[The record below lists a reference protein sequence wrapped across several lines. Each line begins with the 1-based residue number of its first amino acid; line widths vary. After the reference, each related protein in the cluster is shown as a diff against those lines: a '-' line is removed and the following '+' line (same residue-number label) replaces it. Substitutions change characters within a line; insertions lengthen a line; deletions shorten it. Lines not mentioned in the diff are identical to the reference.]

1 MEHTE
6 QHIVAIDLGTSKIAL
21 VVVKV
26 NGDDVQ
32 VVYYKETA
40 AAGIINSGVSNMV
53 QACGPLQ
60 HLIKDAEESLNIKI
74 NQAVIGMPK
83 YPIRQEANSGKIL
96 DRGEFTEITQEDVD
110 NLKRFAQETYPL
122 QSTEREA
129 IYGAVAQSF
138 SDGENFQI
146 KEEDIVGMSSNTL
159 EGHFKIFI
167 GRRKELINADSL
179 LAKAGISA
187 RKKYFTADTTA
198 NVILS
203 ETEMENGV
211 ALIDFG
217 GGSTSVAVYHDGIM
231 RHYASIPFGGKNIT
245 HDIKSELQ
253 ITERL
258 AENIKMAF
266 GACMPEKLLNMS
278 EKVLSIVDKNST
290 MNKKVSVKYLSEII
304 TARVVEILEAVLYEI
319 QESGLAEHLR
329 CGIVVTGGAART
341 ANLGILI
348 NEMSGYNVRIGY
360 PKNDIAGYEVD
371 GTHETSATTVLGLVN
386 AALKEETATCAVDTG
401 IPYQDGVSVETEPQ
415 TVEEEKP
422 EDVEEVAVDQEVSD
436 ENTHEE
442 EVHEEEVSEEEQTA
456 EEDVTEDET
465 EEEATEEAE
474 TETEE
479 TEEAE
484 EQAEEVKEKK
494 DRWRFLK
501 VVWGKAQSI
510 GANINKI
517 IDGITD
523 DEEDE
528 EESED

>member
-53 QACGPLQ
+53 QACTPLQ
-60 HLIKDAEESLNIKI
+60 QLIKDAEESLNIKI

-83 YPIRQEANSGKIL
+83 YPIRQEANSGKVV

-110 NLKRFAQETYPL
+110 DLKRFAQETYPL
-122 QSTEREA
+122 HSAEREA

-146 KEEDIVGMSSNTL
+146 KEDDIVGMSSDTL

-198 NVILS
+198 HVILS

-217 GGSTSVAVYHDGIM
+217 GGSTSVAIYHDGIM

-278 EKVLSIVDKNST
+278 EKVLHIIDKNST
-290 MNKKVSVKYLSEII
+290 QDKQVAVKYLSEII
-304 TARVVEILEAVLYEI
+304 TARVREIMEAVLYEI

-329 CGIVVTGGAART
+329 CGIVITGGAART
-341 ANLGILI
+341 ANLCMMI
-348 NEMSGYNVRIGY
+348 NEMSGYNVRMGY
-360 PKNDIAGYEVD
+360 PKNDIAGYAAD
-371 GTHETSATTVLGLVN
+371 GTHETSATTILGLVT
-386 AALKEETATCAVDTG
+386 AAMKEETATCAIDTG
-401 IPYQDGVSVETEPQ
+401 MPQSIEVEAAKPVITADAEPAMAPTEEPAEDSVVEVEYPEMDNAPVQ
-415 TVEEEKP
+415 EEVEVEE
-422 EDVEEVAVDQEVSD
+422 
-436 ENTHEE
+436 
-442 EVHEEEVSEEEQTA
+442 
-456 EEDVTEDET
+456 
-465 EEEATEEAE
+465 
-474 TETEE
+474 
-479 TEEAE
+479 
-484 EQAEEVKEKK
+484 EKK
-494 DRWRFLK
+494 DRWKFIK

-517 IDGITD
+517 IDGITVDD
-523 DEEDE
+523 DESDE
-528 EESED
+528 E

>member
-21 VVVKV
+21 IVVKI

-53 QACGPLQ
+53 QASVPLQ

-83 YPIRQEANSGKIL
+83 YPIRQEANSGKIM
-96 DRGEFTEITQEDVD
+96 DRGEFTEITQEDID
-110 NLKRFAQETYPL
+110 NLKRFAEETYPL

-146 KEEDIVGMSSNTL
+146 KENDIVGMSSNIL

-179 LAKAGISA
+179 LAKVGISA

-211 ALIDFG
+211 ALVDFG
-217 GGSTSVAVYHDGIM
+217 GGSTSVTIYHDGIM

-278 EKVLSIVDKNST
+278 EKVLHIIDKNST
-290 MNKKVSVKYLSEII
+290 QDKQVAVKYLSEII
-304 TARVVEILEAVLYEI
+304 TARAREIVEAVLYEI

-329 CGIVVTGGAART
+329 CGIVITGGVART
-341 ANLGILI
+341 ANLGMMI

-360 PKNDIAGYEVD
+360 PKSDIPGYGVD
-371 GTHETSATTVLGLVN
+371 GTHETSATTILGLVT
-386 AALKEETATCAVDTG
+386 AAMKEETVNCAVDTG
-401 IPYQDGVSVETEPQ
+401 MPQQVEVTTNETVKQNKVTEVVEETKVEAKETVNKTPIEQVEFEEVPEEKTTEEKVETTKEAKQNAEPAEEVEPTQ
-415 TVEEEKP
+415 EEAPANEEKKPEEEK
-422 EDVEEVAVDQEVSD
+422 
-436 ENTHEE
+436 
-442 EVHEEEVSEEEQTA
+442 
-456 EEDVTEDET
+456 
-465 EEEATEEAE
+465 
-474 TETEE
+474 
-479 TEEAE
+479 
-484 EQAEEVKEKK
+484 KGG
-494 DRWRFLK
+494 WRFLK
-501 VVWGKAQSI
+501 VVWGKAQNI

-517 IDGITD
+517 IDGITVD
-523 DEEDE
+523 DEETDDE
-528 EESED
+528 E

>member
-1 MEHTE
+1 M
-6 QHIVAIDLGTSKIAL
+6 
-21 VVVKV
+21 
-26 NGDDVQ
+26 
-32 VVYYKETA
+32 
-40 AAGIINSGVSNMV
+40 
-53 QACGPLQ
+53 
-60 HLIKDAEESLNIKI
+60 
-74 NQAVIGMPK
+74 
-83 YPIRQEANSGKIL
+83 
-96 DRGEFTEITQEDVD
+96 DRGEFTEISQEDVD

-167 GRRKELINADSL
+167 GRRKELINADAL

-217 GGSTSVAVYHDGIM
+217 GGSTSVTVYHDGIM

-245 HDIKSELQ
+245 QDIKSELQ

-278 EKVLSIVDKNST
+278 EKVLHIIDKNST
-290 MNKKVSVKYLSEII
+290 QDKQVAVKYLSEII
-304 TARVVEILEAVLYEI
+304 TARVKEIVEAVLYEI

-329 CGIVVTGGAART
+329 CGIVVTGGTART
-341 ANLGILI
+341 ANLCSLI

-360 PKNDIAGYEVD
+360 PKNDIAGYAID
-371 GTHETSATTVLGLVN
+371 GTHETSATTILGLVN

-401 IPYQDGVSVETEPQ
+401 MPFKSEVTVETEHE
-415 TVEEEKP
+415 TVNVEEPTP
-422 EDVEEVAVDQEVSD
+422 EEDDT
-436 ENTHEE
+436 THE
-442 EVHEEEVSEEEQTA
+442 V
-456 EEDVTEDET
+456 
-465 EEEATEEAE
+465 E
-474 TETEE
+474 TETEVEAETQEEHIDEEE
-479 TEEAE
+479 TETTEEKETQEEEANE
-484 EQAEEVKEKK
+484 KKEKK
-494 DRWRFLK
+494 ERWKFLK
-501 VVWGKAQSI
+501 VVWGKAQNI

-523 DEEDE
+523 DEEESDE
-528 EESED
+528 N

>member
-53 QACGPLQ
+53 QACTPLQ
-60 HLIKDAEESLNIKI
+60 QLIKDAEESLNIKI

-83 YPIRQEANSGKIL
+83 YPIRQEANSGKVI

-122 QSTEREA
+122 QSADREA

-146 KEEDIVGMSSNTL
+146 KEDDIVGMSSDTL

-198 NVILS
+198 HVILS

-217 GGSTSVAVYHDGIM
+217 GGSTSVAIYHDGIM

-278 EKVLSIVDKNST
+278 EKVLHIIDKNST
-290 MNKKVSVKYLSEII
+290 QDKQVAVKYLSEII
-304 TARVVEILEAVLYEI
+304 TARVREIMEAVLYEI
-319 QESGLAEHLR
+319 QESGLSEHLR

-341 ANLGILI
+341 ANLCMMIT
-348 NEMSGYNVRIGY
+348 EMSGYNVRIGY

-371 GTHETSATTVLGLVN
+371 GTHETSATTILGLVN
-386 AALKEETATCAVDTG
+386 AAMKEETATCAIDTG
-401 IPYQDGVSVETEPQ
+401 MPERIEAEDAEALASEVEEPEVQASVQAEEPAEDVAEETEY
-415 TVEEEKP
+415 
-422 EDVEEVAVDQEVSD
+422 
-436 ENTHEE
+436 
-442 EVHEEEVSEEEQTA
+442 
-456 EEDVTEDET
+456 T
-465 EEEATEEAE
+465 EEEETPVQEEDDEEAQE
-474 TETEE
+474 EE
-479 TEEAE
+479 TKESDPVIVKKEEE
-484 EQAEEVKEKK
+484 EDKKE
-494 DRWRFLK
+494 RWKFIK
-501 VVWGKAQSI
+501 VVWGKAQNI

-517 IDGITD
+517 IDGITVD
-523 DEEDE
+523 EDESDEE
-528 EESED
+528 

>member
-21 VVVKV
+21 IVVKI

-53 QACGPLQ
+53 QASVPLQ

-83 YPIRQEANSGKIL
+83 YPIRQEANSGKIM
-96 DRGEFTEITQEDVD
+96 DRGEFTEITQEDID
-110 NLKRFAQETYPL
+110 NLKRFAEETYPL

-146 KEEDIVGMSSNTL
+146 KENDIVGMSSNIL

-179 LAKAGISA
+179 LAKVGISA

-211 ALIDFG
+211 ALVDFG
-217 GGSTSVAVYHDGIM
+217 GGSTSVTIYHDGIM

-278 EKVLSIVDKNST
+278 EKVLHIIDKNST
-290 MNKKVSVKYLSEII
+290 QDKQVAVKYLSEII
-304 TARVVEILEAVLYEI
+304 TARAREIVEAVLYEI

-329 CGIVVTGGAART
+329 CGIVITGGVART
-341 ANLGILI
+341 ANLGMMI

-360 PKNDIAGYEVD
+360 PKSDITGYGVD
-371 GTHETSATTVLGLVN
+371 GTHETSATTILGLVT
-386 AALKEETATCAVDTG
+386 AAMKEETVNCAVDTG
-401 IPYQDGVSVETEPQ
+401 IPQQVEVTTNETVKQNKVTEVVEETKVEAKETVNKTPIEQVEFEEVPEEKTTEEKVETTKEAEQNAEPAEEVEPTQ
-415 TVEEEKP
+415 EEAPANEEKKPEEEK
-422 EDVEEVAVDQEVSD
+422 
-436 ENTHEE
+436 
-442 EVHEEEVSEEEQTA
+442 
-456 EEDVTEDET
+456 
-465 EEEATEEAE
+465 
-474 TETEE
+474 
-479 TEEAE
+479 
-484 EQAEEVKEKK
+484 KGG
-494 DRWRFLK
+494 WRFLK
-501 VVWGKAQSI
+501 VVWGKAQNI

-517 IDGITD
+517 IDGITVD
-523 DEEDE
+523 DEETDDE
-528 EESED
+528 E

>member
-6 QHIVAIDLGTSKIAL
+6 QHIVAVDLGTSKIAL
-21 VVVKV
+21 GVVKV

-83 YPIRQEANSGKIL
+83 YPIRQEANSGKIM
-96 DRGEFTEITQEDVD
+96 DRGEFTEISQEDVD

-167 GRRKELINADSL
+167 GRRKELINADAL

-217 GGSTSVAVYHDGIM
+217 GGSTSVTVYHDGIM

-245 HDIKSELQ
+245 QDIKSELQ

-278 EKVLSIVDKNST
+278 EKVLHIIDKNST
-290 MNKKVSVKYLSEII
+290 QDKQVAVKYLSEII
-304 TARVVEILEAVLYEI
+304 TARVKEIVEAVLYEI

-329 CGIVVTGGAART
+329 CGIVVTGGTART
-341 ANLGILI
+341 ANLCSLI

-360 PKNDIAGYEVD
+360 PKNDIAGYAID
-371 GTHETSATTVLGLVN
+371 GTHETSATTILGLVN

-401 IPYQDGVSVETEPQ
+401 MPFKSEVTVETEHE
-415 TVEEEKP
+415 TVNVEEPTP
-422 EDVEEVAVDQEVSD
+422 EEDDT
-436 ENTHEE
+436 THE
-442 EVHEEEVSEEEQTA
+442 V
-456 EEDVTEDET
+456 
-465 EEEATEEAE
+465 E
-474 TETEE
+474 TETEVEAETQEEHIDEEE
-479 TEEAE
+479 TETTEEKETQEEEANE
-484 EQAEEVKEKK
+484 KKEKK
-494 DRWRFLK
+494 ERWKFLK
-501 VVWGKAQSI
+501 VVWGKAQNI

-523 DEEDE
+523 DEEESDE
-528 EESED
+528 N

>member
-1 MEHTE
+1 MEHKE
-6 QHIVAIDLGTSKIAL
+6 QHIVAIDLGTSKIGL

-53 QACGPLQ
+53 QACTPLQ
-60 HLIKDAEESLNIKI
+60 QLIKDAEESLNIKI

-83 YPIRQEANSGKIL
+83 FPVRQEANSGKIV
-96 DRGEFTEITQEDVD
+96 DRGEFTEISQEDVD

-122 QSTEREA
+122 QAADREA

-146 KEEDIVGMSSNTL
+146 KEDDIVGMSSDIL

-198 NVILS
+198 HVILS
-203 ETEMENGV
+203 ETELENGV

-278 EKVLSIVDKNST
+278 EKVLRIIDRNSPQDKQ
-290 MNKKVSVKYLSEII
+290 VSVKYLSEII
-304 TARVVEILEAVLYEI
+304 DARVREIMEAVLYEI

-341 ANLGILI
+341 ANLCMLI
-348 NEMSGYNVRIGY
+348 NEISGFNVRLGY
-360 PKNDIAGYEVD
+360 PKNDVAGYEVD
-371 GTHETSATTVLGLVN
+371 GTHETSATTVLGLV
-386 AALKEETATCAVDTG
+386 AAAMKEETATCAIDTG
-401 IPYQDGVSVETEPQ
+401 MPDHA
-415 TVEEEKP
+415 EEKP
-422 EDVEEVAVDQEVSD
+422 
-436 ENTHEE
+436 
-442 EVHEEEVSEEEQTA
+442 A
-456 EEDVTEDET
+456 ESP
-465 EEEATEEAE
+465 AKE
-474 TETEE
+474 TETAEAEAEAIKPGEDLEVEVAEVEIDEVEIDEVETDEGEISEIEEDDQVTEE
-479 TEEAE
+479 T
-484 EQAEEVKEKK
+484 VKPLQQQESEEKK
-494 DRWRFLK
+494 SRWKFIK
-501 VVWGKAQSI
+501 VVWGKAQDI

-517 IDGITD
+517 IDGITVDDD
-523 DEEDE
+523 DESE
-528 EESED
+528 EE

>member
-1 MEHTE
+1 MEFTE
-6 QHIVAIDLGTSKIAL
+6 QHIVAVDLGTSKIAL
-21 VVVKV
+21 IVVKV
-26 NGDDVQ
+26 NGDDAQ

-40 AAGIINSGVSNMV
+40 SAGIVNSGVSNMV
-53 QACGPLQ
+53 QARTPLQ

-83 YPIRQEANSGKIL
+83 YPIRQEANSGKIM
-96 DRGEFTEITQEDVD
+96 DRGDFTEITQEDVD

-122 QSTEREA
+122 QSAEREA

-146 KEEDIVGMSSNTL
+146 KEDDIVGMSSNTL

-167 GRRKELINADSL
+167 GKRKELINADSL

-198 NVILS
+198 HVILS

-211 ALIDFG
+211 ALVDFG
-217 GGSTSVAVYHDGIM
+217 GGSTSVAIYHDGIM

-278 EKVLSIVDKNST
+278 EKVLHIVDKNST
-290 MNKKVSVKYLSEII
+290 QDKQVAVKYLSEII
-304 TARVVEILEAVLYEI
+304 TARVREIMEAVLYEI

-329 CGIVVTGGAART
+329 CGIVITGGAART
-341 ANLGILI
+341 ANLGMMV

-360 PKNDIAGYEVD
+360 PRYDIAGYEMD
-371 GTHETSATTVLGLVN
+371 GVHETSATTILGLIT
-386 AALKEETATCAVDTG
+386 AAMKEETANCAVDTG
-401 IPYQDGVSVETEPQ
+401 MPFEKVETEEVKVVVAAEE
-415 TVEEEKP
+415 VEEVSKTEVKVT
-422 EDVEEVAVDQEVSD
+422 EDVETEI
-436 ENTHEE
+436 
-442 EVHEEEVSEEEQTA
+442 
-456 EEDVTEDET
+456 EEDMTEEADEDET
-465 EEEATEEAE
+465 EVKVQVNHTEEKK
-474 TETEE
+474 EE
-479 TEEAE
+479 ENEE
-484 EQAEEVKEKK
+484 KEKAE
-494 DRWRFLK
+494 RWKFLK
-501 VVWGKAQSI
+501 VVWGKAQNI

-517 IDGITD
+517 IDGITVD
-523 DEEDE
+523 DEESDE
-528 EESED
+528 E

>member
-21 VVVKV
+21 IVVKI

-53 QACGPLQ
+53 QASVPLQ

-83 YPIRQEANSGKIL
+83 YPIRQEANSGKIM
-96 DRGEFTEITQEDVD
+96 DRGEFTEITQEDID
-110 NLKRFAQETYPL
+110 NLKRFAEETYPL

-146 KEEDIVGMSSNTL
+146 KENDIVGMSSNIL

-179 LAKAGISA
+179 LAKVGISA

-211 ALIDFG
+211 ALVDFG
-217 GGSTSVAVYHDGIM
+217 GGSTSVTIYHDGIM

-278 EKVLSIVDKNST
+278 EKVLHIIDKNST
-290 MNKKVSVKYLSEII
+290 QDKQVAVKYLSEII
-304 TARVVEILEAVLYEI
+304 TARAREIVEAVLYEI

-329 CGIVVTGGAART
+329 CGIVITGGVART
-341 ANLGILI
+341 ANLGMMI

-360 PKNDIAGYEVD
+360 PKSDIPGYGVD
-371 GTHETSATTVLGLVN
+371 GTHETSATTILGLVT
-386 AALKEETATCAVDTG
+386 AAMKEETVNCAVDTG
-401 IPYQDGVSVETEPQ
+401 MPQQVEVTTNETVKQNKVTEVVEETKVEVKE
-415 TVEEEKP
+415 TVNKTPIEQVEFEEVPEEKTTEEKGETTKEAKQNAEPAEEVEPTQEEAPANEEKKPEEEK
-422 EDVEEVAVDQEVSD
+422 
-436 ENTHEE
+436 
-442 EVHEEEVSEEEQTA
+442 
-456 EEDVTEDET
+456 
-465 EEEATEEAE
+465 
-474 TETEE
+474 
-479 TEEAE
+479 
-484 EQAEEVKEKK
+484 KGG
-494 DRWRFLK
+494 WRFLK
-501 VVWGKAQSI
+501 VVWGKAQNI

-517 IDGITD
+517 IDGITVD
-523 DEEDE
+523 DEETDDE
-528 EESED
+528 E